1 MYKNIK
7 QVIRYIDENLSRIEF
22 AIKMFRDLRKLC
34 NPQTSNELI

>member
-7 QVIRYIDENLSRIEF
+7 QVIRNIIENLSRIEF
-22 AIKMFRDLRKLC
+22 AVKMFRDLRKLC